1 MWYSIPFVP
10 QEQLPDD
17 EYLPGIQ
24 VFSLFNCFVQQLVY
38 IKHHVLLR
46 IIIVYMV
53 EYMIVSY
60 NVKIVNY
67 YNIYCH
73 KSAIYCILC
82 NISQ

>member
-1 MWYSIPFVP
+1 
-10 QEQLPDD
+10 
-17 EYLPGIQ
+17 
-24 VFSLFNCFVQQLVY
+24 
-38 IKHHVLLR
+38 
-46 IIIVYMV
+46 MV